1 MTNTNLI
8 NVVEA
13 RNMDTAEFAE
23 KYNINI
29 DVVKDLMRECRSC
42 SYVTNP
48 LPAIE
53 EEVEKF
59 ERRRNQKIINKENL
73 IRFIYFNLNNYCFQ
87 TTIQQRG
94 PKGTDF
100 YRW

>member
-1 MTNTNLI
+1 MNTKLT
-8 NVVEA
+8 VVEA

-29 DVVKDLMRECRSC
+29 DVVKDLMRSCRSC
-42 SYVTNP
+42 SYTNNP
-48 LPAIE
+48 LQAVE
-53 EEVEKF
+53 EEVKKF
-59 ERRRNQKIINKENL
+59 ERRNELKIINKENL
-73 IRFIYFNLNNYCFQ
+73 IRFIHFNLNSYCFE